1 MRKYIQSFRLR
12 TLPLSISGIIL
23 GTAIAYP
30 KIDVWVFILAILTTL
45 SLQILSNLA
54 NELGD
59 ARHGTDEQQEGR
71 VAYGLQAGAISEQQM
86 VRCIVVFSFLSAI
99 FGVLLIYSSFGTLF
113 ALYPLIFLLLGLLA
127 IIAAL
132 KYTLG
137 KKPYGYQGFGDLSV
151 FIFFGLV
158 STLGA
163 FFLQTQTLTWQATW
177 LAVAIGLPIVAVLN
191 LNNIRD
197 MENDVKYGKRT
208 LASRLGSRNA
218 KVYHTIILLIPF
230 LIFVLLQSYI
240 PIILL
245 PIFIIHI
252 WIVWHTSGKRLD
264 KQMPLLSL
272 STLGLALM
280 AAVTFLI

>member
-230 LIFVLLQSYI
+230 LIFVLLQSYL

>member
-30 KIDVWVFILAILTTL
+30 KFDGWVFILALLTTL

-59 ARHGTDEQQEGR
+59 ARRGTDEQQEGR

-86 VRCIVVFSFLSAI
+86 VHCILIFAFLSSI
-99 FGVLLIYSSFGTLF
+99 WGVLLIYCSFGTLF
-113 ALYPLIFLLLGLLA
+113 ALFPLIFLLLGLLA

-163 FFLQTQTLTWQATW
+163 FFLQTQMLTWQATW

-197 MENDVKYGKRT
+197 MENDIKYGKTT
-208 LASRLGSRNA
+208 LAARLGSRNA
-218 KVYHTIILLIPF
+218 KIYHTIILLIPF
-230 LIFVLLQSYI
+230 FIFVILQIYL

-245 PIFIIHI
+245 PIFIVHI
-252 WIVWHTSGKRLD
+252 WIVWHTNGKRLD

-272 STLGLALM
+272 STLGLAVM
-280 AAVTFLI
+280 AAVTFLF

>member
-30 KIDVWVFILAILTTL
+30 KFDGWVFILALLTTL

-59 ARHGTDEQQEGR
+59 ARRGTDEQQEGR

-137 KKPYGYQGFGDLSV
+137 KNPYGYQGFGDLSV

-197 MENDVKYGKRT
+197 MENDIKYGKTT
-208 LASRLGSRNA
+208 LAARLGSRNA
-218 KVYHTIILLIPF
+218 KIYHTIILLIPF
-230 LIFVLLQSYI
+230 FIFVILQIYL

-245 PIFIIHI
+245 PIFIVHI
-252 WIVWHTSGKRLD
+252 WIVCHTNGKRLD

-272 STLGLALM
+272 STLGLAVM
-280 AAVTFLI
+280 AAVTFLF

>member
-99 FGVLLIYSSFGTLF
+99 LGVLLIYSSFGTLF

-245 PIFIIHI
+245 PVFMIHI

>member
-230 LIFVLLQSYI
+230 LIFVLLQSYL

-245 PIFIIHI
+245 PVFMIHI

>member
-71 VAYGLQAGAISEQQM
+71 VAYGLQAGAFSEHQM

-208 LASRLGSRNA
+208 LASKLGSRNA

-230 LIFVLLQSYI
+230 LIFVLLKSYI

-252 WIVWHTSGKRLD
+252 WIVWHISGKRLD
-264 KQMPLLSL
+264 KQMPLLSF

>member
-197 MENDVKYGKRT
+197 MENDIKYGKRT

-230 LIFVLLQSYI
+230 LIFVLLKSYI

-245 PIFIIHI
+245 PVFIIHI

>member
-71 VAYGLQAGAISEQQM
+71 VVYGLQAGAISEQQM

-208 LASRLGSRNA
+208 MASRLGSRNA

-230 LIFVLLQSYI
+230 LIFVLLQSYL

-252 WIVWHTSGKRLD
+252 WIVWHISGKRLD

>member
-230 LIFVLLQSYI
+230 LIFVLLKSYL

>member
-30 KIDVWVFILAILTTL
+30 KIDVWVFIFAILTTL

-230 LIFVLLQSYI
+230 LIFVLLKSYI

-245 PIFIIHI
+245 PVFMIHI
-252 WIVWHTSGKRLD
+252 WIVWHTSGTRLD
-264 KQMPLLSL
+264 KQMPLLSF

>member
-45 SLQILSNLA
+45 SLQILSNLS

-163 FFLQTQTLTWQATW
+163 FFLQTQMLTWQATW

-245 PIFIIHI
+245 PVFIIHI

>member
-30 KIDVWVFILAILTTL
+30 KIDGWVFILAILTTL

>member
-1 MRKYIQSFRLR
+1 MESDTSSRA
-12 TLPLSISGIIL
+12 T
-23 GTAIAYP
+23 
-30 KIDVWVFILAILTTL
+30 W
-45 SLQILSNLA
+45 LA
-54 NELGD
+54 NLLV
-59 ARHGTDEQQEGR
+59 TFS
-71 VAYGLQAGAISEQQM
+71 IFNKS
-86 VRCIVVFSFLSAI
+86 IVVFSFLSAI

-230 LIFVLLQSYI
+230 LIFVLLKSYI

-252 WIVWHTSGKRLD
+252 WIVWHISGKRLD

>member
-230 LIFVLLQSYI
+230 LIFVLLKSYI

>member
-30 KIDVWVFILAILTTL
+30 KFDGWVFILALLTTL

-59 ARHGTDEQQEGR
+59 ARRGTDEQQEGR

-113 ALYPLIFLLLGLLA
+113 ALFPLIFLLLGLLA

-197 MENDVKYGKRT
+197 MENDIKYGKTT
-208 LASRLGSRNA
+208 LAARLGSRNA
-218 KVYHTIILLIPF
+218 KIYHTIILLIPF
-230 LIFVLLQSYI
+230 FIFVILQIYL

-245 PIFIIHI
+245 PIFIVHI
-252 WIVWHTSGKRLD
+252 WIVWHTNGKRLD

-272 STLGLALM
+272 STLGLAVM
-280 AAVTFLI
+280 AAVTFLF

>member
-71 VAYGLQAGAISEQQM
+71 VAYGLQAGAFSEQQM

-208 LASRLGSRNA
+208 LASKLGSRNA

-230 LIFVLLQSYI
+230 LIFVLLKSYI

-245 PIFIIHI
+245 PVFMIHI
-252 WIVWHTSGKRLD
+252 WIVWHISGKRLD
-264 KQMPLLSL
+264 KQMPLLSF

>member
-23 GTAIAYP
+23 GTAISYP

-59 ARHGTDEQQEGR
+59 ARRGTDEQQEGR

-99 FGVLLIYSSFGTLF
+99 FGVLLIYSSFETLF
-113 ALYPLIFLLLGLLA
+113 ALFPLIFLLLGLLA

-137 KKPYGYQGFGDLSV
+137 KNPYGYQGFGDLSV

-163 FFLQTQTLTWQATW
+163 FFLQTQMLTWQATW

-197 MENDVKYGKRT
+197 MENDIKYGKTT
-208 LASRLGSRNA
+208 LAARLGSRNA
-218 KVYHTIILLIPF
+218 KIYHTIILLIPF
-230 LIFVLLQSYI
+230 FIFVILQIYL

-245 PIFIIHI
+245 PIFIVHI
-252 WIVWHTSGKRLD
+252 WIVWHTNGKRLD

-272 STLGLALM
+272 STLGLAVM
-280 AAVTFLI
+280 AAVTFLF